1 MIPSKSFLVVFGGL
15 VVFSVMG
22 RCLTSIPSVDC
33 YIVNLE
39 NVNCTWNCDHNH
51 SEVSF
56 FSWTP
61 NSVTISSR
69 QYTECPTYQYKNG
82 CSVGC
87 IFPFDQKNRYK
98 HLHTTL
104 FNGSTQR
111 NQTHDMRSDVKLNPP
126 QNLTVLWN
134 STTGDVS
141 LWWDISGPVKGTC
154 VESMLSYQTGSQTWQ
169 NTKSLLPGITSYT
182 LPKAS
187 RTQTHMFRVRSRYAA
202 HCTQFKYWSD
212 WTAAVQWGPVE
223 PSDSADISVKKG
235 LYVAFGVVALAIILI
250 IMVRVLLE
258 CERIRVIFVP
268 VVPDPTK
275 NLKDLFYEY
284 GGNVEGWVQI
294 SPELRDAFKSDFNET
309 ACVVRETRPL

>member
-1 MIPSKSFLVVFGGL
+1 MIPSKSFLVLFGGL
-15 VVFSVMG
+15 IVCCVMG

-39 NVNCTWNCDHNH
+39 NVNCTWNCD
-51 SEVSF
+51 SDVSF
-56 FSWTP
+56 SFSYWTP
-61 NSVTISSR
+61 DGVPSSR
-69 QYTECPTYQYKNG
+69 KYTECPTYQFKDG

-87 IFPFDQKNRYK
+87 IFPFHQGNRFK
-98 HLHTTL
+98 HLHTSL
-104 FNGSTQR
+104 FHGATQK
-111 NQTHDMRSDVKLNPP
+111 NQTHDMRIDVKLHPP

-134 STTGDVS
+134 NTTGDVS
-141 LWWDISGPVKGTC
+141 LWWNISGPVKDTC
-154 VESMLSYQTGSQTWQ
+154 VESMISYRMDSGTWQ
-169 NTKSLLPGITSYT
+169 DLKELLPASTSYT
-182 LPKAS
+182 FAKVS
-187 RTQTHMFRVRSRYAA
+187 RTKSYMFRARSRYAS
-202 HCTQFKYWSD
+202 HCKQFKYWSD

-223 PSDSADISVKKG
+223 PSNSADISVKKG

-268 VVPDPTK
+268 VVPDATK
-275 NLKDLFYEY
+275 NLNDLFYDY

-309 ACVVRETRPL
+309 ACDVRETATR